1 MGRFLNLDKFGP
13 MRWQRKTDGHGGQSV
28 GFAMVRGCKHQT
40 WQLKL
45 QSKSSLGAMVAADGP
60 CWKLSGEESTRKK
73 RPEVQQEVCV
83 KRGFLRDQGIPPN
96 AKVHHFGGF
105 WSIQYS
111 TIFQHLLPLLD
122 QFLEG
127 DPLHLLSLSH
137 YEPRQMVMVSWCF
150 PNMLVSGKWTIRS
163 YML

>member
-1 MGRFLNLDKFGP
+1 
-13 MRWQRKTDGHGGQSV
+13 
-28 GFAMVRGCKHQT
+28 
-40 WQLKL
+40 
-45 QSKSSLGAMVAADGP
+45 
-60 CWKLSGEESTRKK
+60 LSGEESTRKK

-96 AKVHHFGGF
+96 AEVHHFGGF

-111 TIFQHLLPLLD
+111 TIFQHILPLLD

-150 PNMLVSGKWTIRS
+150 PNMLVSGK
-163 YML
+163 